1 VSADAIDLLAPG
13 LVADPHPALHALR
26 ARDPVHWSARH
37 QAWLVSRHDDVS
49 AAFRDP
55 RLSNDRVGSIFGA
68 SERDTVEARILS
80 HWMEFQ
86 DPPRHTR
93 LRALVSKA
101 FTPRVVESLRPR
113 VIELVD
119 ELLGDIAATPRCD
132 LVAAFAHP
140 LPASVIAEML
150 GVPAEDRVL
159 FRGWSDDILGLVFGS
174 GGSERFER
182 ARKGF
187 AELDAYF
194 RALLEARRSAPRDDL
209 LTALV
214 AAEERGDALSRD
226 EIVGTCVLLLF
237 GGHETTTNLLAS
249 SVWLLDRH
257 PAERERLRREP
268 ALLASAIEEL
278 LRFEGPSKMMVRE
291 VRAPL
296 TLRERRLEPGQRV
309 FLLQCA
315 ANRDPEIFADPDRLD
330 LARRPNPHLG
340 FGFGVHYCLGAP
352 LARLEAQVAIAALLA
367 RFPGLRV
374 LEEAPSWR
382 PTLLSRGLAKLA
394 VDAGSPTRP

>member
-1 VSADAIDLLAPG
+1 MSEDVVDLLSPA

-26 ARDPVHWSARH
+26 ARDPVHWSPRH
-37 QAWLVSRHDDVS
+37 EAWLLTRHDDVS
-49 AAFRDP
+49 AAFRDA
-55 RLSNDRVGSIFGA
+55 RLSNDRVGSLFSDPA
-68 SERDTVEARILS
+68 SLEARILS

-101 FTPRVVESLRPR
+101 FTPRVVEALRPR
-113 VIELVD
+113 VAALVD
-119 ELLGDIAATPRCD
+119 ELLDEIEAAPRCD

-150 GVPAEDRVL
+150 GVPAADRGL
-159 FRGWSDDILGLVFGS
+159 FRGWSDDILGLVFGG
-174 GGSERFER
+174 GGSERFAR

-194 RALLEARRSAPRDDL
+194 RALLDARRKAPRDDL
-209 LTALV
+209 LSALV

-226 EIVGTCVLLLF
+226 EVVGTCVLLLF

-249 SVWLLDRH
+249 SVWLLDRN
-257 PAERERLRREP
+257 PDARERLRREP
-268 ALLASAIEEL
+268 GLLASAVEEL
-278 LRFEGPSKMMVRE
+278 LRYEGPSKLMVRE
-291 VRAPL
+291 VREPVEMRGRRFAPG
-296 TLRERRLEPGQRV
+296 ERV

-315 ANRDPEIFADPDRLD
+315 ANRDPEVFPEPDRLD

-352 LARLEAQVAIAALLA
+352 LARLEAQLAIPALLA
-367 RFPGLRV
+367 RFPALRV
-374 LEEAPSWR
+374 LDDARSAPSWR
-382 PTLLSRGLAKLA
+382 PTLLSRGLARLP
-394 VDAGSPTRP
+394 VDAGA